1 MKYYKVNQPNTISEI
16 KKNIECGYHTRF
28 HVMVETPIIFG
39 NKEAD
44 TYCL

>member
-1 MKYYKVNQPNTISEI
+1 MKYYKVNQSDMVSEI
-16 KKNIECGYHTRF
+16 KKNIECGCHTGF

-44 TYCL
+44 AYCL